1 MRHTTRILLLL
12 TLFTIVRQGHSQ
24 AWTMLGLNY
33 LKTDASTDGVVIGNL
48 GTPPSPTIGLL
59 VDGNNLFTPTGEVF
73 RTNAP
78 SHTDTY

>member
-1 MRHTTRILLLL
+1 M
-12 TLFTIVRQGHSQ
+12 
-24 AWTMLGLNY
+24 NY